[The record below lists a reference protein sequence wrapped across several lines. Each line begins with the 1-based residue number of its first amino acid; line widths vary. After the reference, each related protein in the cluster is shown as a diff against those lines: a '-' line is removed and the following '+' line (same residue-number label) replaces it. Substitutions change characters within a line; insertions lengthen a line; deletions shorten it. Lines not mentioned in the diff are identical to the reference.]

1 MKKVFIFSLAIVLLT
16 ASIVSAGWVN
26 GYYRSNGTYV
36 RGHERSSPD
45 NSKWNNYGP
54 SKKDSELTNPYSRD
68 NDKDGVP
75 NYLDKDDDNDGKS
88 DDTDN
93 KQYGR

>member
-1 MKKVFIFSLAIVLLT
+1 MKKVLIISLTVVLLT
-16 ASIVSAGWVN
+16 TSVAFGGSVK
-26 GYYRSNGTYV
+26 GYTRKDGTYV
-36 RGHERSSPD
+36 RGHERSSP
-45 NSKWNNYGP
+45 NKYKWDNYGP
-54 SKKDSELTNPYSRD
+54 SKKDSELTNPKSRD
-68 NDKDGVP
+68 YDKDGIP

>member
-1 MKKVFIFSLAIVLLT
+1 MKRILFVMLVLLLI
-16 ASIVSAGWVN
+16 ASNAVAGWVK

-36 RGHERSSPD
+36 SGHYRSAPD

-54 SKKDSELTNPYSRD
+54 SKSSQELSNPYTRD

-75 NYLDKDDDNDGKS
+75 NYLDRDDDNDGVS
-88 DDTDN
+88 DDNDN
-93 KQYGR
+93 NQYGR